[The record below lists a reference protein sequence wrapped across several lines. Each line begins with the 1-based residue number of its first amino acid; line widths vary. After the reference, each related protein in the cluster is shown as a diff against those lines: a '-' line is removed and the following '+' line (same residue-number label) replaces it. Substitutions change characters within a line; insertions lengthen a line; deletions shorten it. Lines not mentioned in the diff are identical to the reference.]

1 MIETVEQHRVKIGNI
16 IAKEIDNVKNRDE
29 MLKALKKIDDF
40 ILEYPYDKNAYANRA
55 YILELLGFYELAL
68 NDLQRVAYLDPEDK
82 KCRVIKGQ
90 ILLKLGKFENGW
102 SLYEWR
108 RGFNP
113 KNNKELPYAEM
124 DKAIGL
130 PYWNGEKLKENE
142 KLFILF
148 EQGFGDNIQFY
159 RFVPY
164 LKDKGIKLV
173 VAFNPILRKL
183 TNYNLKKLG
192 DEVEIQKDDEKMG
205 KNCNYYVFA
214 MSLPYILKMYDSNKI
229 PGKTKYLEIPTEF
242 LKKWKNKLK
251 KTDKKKIGIFWESN
265 SLHDKGRFRNISF
278 EKIKELFNI
287 DVEFHC
293 LQKTLLND
301 EKNKKWGGGYKN
313 LYFWDDELDDFCDT
327 AAIID
332 QMDLV
337 ITVDTAVAHLAGA
350 LGKPTWILIS
360 YISDFRW
367 ELDRSDSSWYDSVKI
382 FRQKEDYLWE
392 RVISEVKEELEK
404 FIK

>member
-1 MIETVEQHRVKIGNI
+1 MIETIEKHRVKMGNI
-16 IAKEIDNVKNRDE
+16 IVKEIDNVKNRDE

-40 ILEYPYDKNAYANRA
+40 ILEYPYNKNAYANRA

-113 KNNKELPYAEM
+113 KNNKEPPYAEM
-124 DKAIGL
+124 DKTIGL

-159 RFVPY
+159 RFISY

-173 VAFNPILRKL
+173 VAINPVLDKL
-183 TNYNLKKLG
+183 INYNLKKLG
-192 DEVEIQKDDEKMG
+192 DGVEIQKKDEKFG
-205 KNCNYYVFA
+205 KNCSCYIFA
-214 MSLPYILKMYDSNKI
+214 MSLPHILKMYDSIKI
-229 PGKTKYLEIPTEF
+229 PGKTKYLEVPTKF
-242 LKKWKNKLK
+242 LQKWKNKLR
-251 KTDKKKIGIFWESN
+251 KTYKKKVGIFWESN

-278 EKIKELFNI
+278 EKVKELFNT

-293 LQKTLLND
+293 LQKKLLDD
-301 EKNKKWGGGYKN
+301 EKNKKMNGGYKN

-327 AAIID
+327 AAVIS

-337 ITVDTAVAHLAGA
+337 ITVDTVVAHLSGA
-350 LGKPTWILIS
+350 LGKPTWILLS
-360 YISDFRW
+360 YISDFRC
-367 ELDRSDSSWYDSVKI
+367 ELNRSDSSWYDSVRL
-382 FRQKEDYLWE
+382 FRQKEDYLWDG
-392 RVISEVKEELEK
+392 VISEVKEELKK